1 MLITS
6 PLENSLPGGQHVQL
20 VIIIIIITEIW
31 TQIGWREGEIII
43 TYFFKTLGNNDP
55 EGGLKIRKNYKKLGM
70 SSNLHS
76 HDQANCYYY

>member
-20 VIIIIIITEIW
+20 VIIIIIIIIIITEIW

-55 EGGLKIRKNYKKLGM
+55 EGALKF
-70 SSNLHS
+70 
-76 HDQANCYYY
+76 